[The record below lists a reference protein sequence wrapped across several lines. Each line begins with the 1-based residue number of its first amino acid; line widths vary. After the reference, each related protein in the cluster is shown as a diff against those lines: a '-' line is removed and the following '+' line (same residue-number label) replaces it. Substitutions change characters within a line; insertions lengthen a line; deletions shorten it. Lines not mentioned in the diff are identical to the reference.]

1 MNQKLRIAVADD
13 EGIMCEYLEQAL
25 PSLGHDVVAVARNG
39 RELVERCRK
48 LQPDLVITDIRMP
61 DMDGIAAA
69 TEISSERLIPFI
81 LVSAFHDEELLNR
94 AAKTSVLAYLIKPIK
109 EANLRAAI
117 GIARSRFEEFQMV
130 RQEAADLRQTLE
142 DRSLIERAKTILM
155 KKLDLD
161 EPSAF
166 RRLQKTAMQ
175 KKKKLIE
182 IAKTI
187 LAAEE
192 ILQASDAE

>member
-1 MNQKLRIAVADD
+1 MSQRLRIAVADD
-13 EGIMCEYLEQAL
+13 EGIMREYLEQTL
-25 PSLGHDVVAVARNG
+25 PGLGHDVVAVARNG

-48 LQPDLVITDIRMP
+48 LQPDLVITDIKMP

-69 TEISSERLIPFI
+69 TEIAGDRLIPFI
-81 LVSAFHDEELLNR
+81 LVSAFHDEELMRR

-117 GIARSRFEEFQMV
+117 GIARSRFEEFELV
-130 RQEAADLRQTLE
+130 RKEATDLRQTLE
-142 DRSLIERAKTILM
+142 DRTVIERAKTILM
-155 KKLDLD
+155 QKLDLD
-161 EPSAF
+161 EPGAF

-182 IAKTI
+182 IARTV

-192 ILQASDAE
+192 ILQASE

>member
-1 MNQKLRIAVADD
+1 MSQRLRIAVADD
-13 EGIMCEYLEQAL
+13 EGIMREYLEQTL
-25 PSLGHDVVAVARNG
+25 PGLGHDVVAVARNG

-48 LQPDLVITDIRMP
+48 LQPDLVITDIKMP

-69 TEISSERLIPFI
+69 TEIAGDRLIPFI
-81 LVSAFHDEELLNR
+81 LVSAFHDEELMCR

-117 GIARSRFEEFQMV
+117 GIARSRFEEFELV
-130 RQEAADLRQTLE
+130 RKEATDLRQTLE
-142 DRSLIERAKTILM
+142 DRMVIERAKTILM
-155 KKLDLD
+155 QKLDLD

-182 IAKTI
+182 IARTV

-192 ILQASDAE
+192 ILQASE